1 MKKLFYVNNIKSYS
15 HDENLNLFNRDL
27 VNKIYQA
34 SLSLDKNQLVKN
46 KLELTINY
54 DRKLIESAIRLY
66 NDKN

>member
-1 MKKLFYVNNIKSYS
+1 MIKLFYVNNIKSYS
-15 HDENLNLFNRDL
+15 HDENLYLFNRDL

-54 DRKLIESAIRLY
+54 DRKLIESAIRSY
-66 NDKN
+66 NDKH